1 MTKNGIARFLK
12 QNAPTILTFLGT
24 VGVVGTAVAVAMET
38 PKAEKD
44 LEECK
49 DDDVLTKAIVITKD
63 YLPAIGIGAA
73 TITCIVSSN
82 ILNQKQQASIIS
94 AYMGV
99 NEVFKQYRNQV
110 KERYGDEV
118 DEEMLNNCVGYASYY
133 HELHV
138 EHPDVMA
145 LWYEPYTKTYLRAY
159 EREILHAEYHTNRNF
174 MLGGYISVADWAR
187 MLGVPEDK
195 ICTYHED
202 EGWSTFDEYYW
213 FDVTHNYIGRDKKTG
228 LPVFEL
234 CTDFCPSDRYLEGY
248 M

>member
-1 MTKNGIARFLK
+1 MTKNNIMHFLK
-12 QNAPTILTFLGT
+12 QNAPTILTVLGT
-24 VGVVGTAVAVAMET
+24 VGVVATAIAVAKET
-38 PKAEKD
+38 PKVEED

-49 DDDVLTKAIVITKD
+49 DDDNLTKAIVVTKD
-63 YLPAIGIGAA
+63 YIPALGIGAA
-73 TITCIVSSN
+73 TIMCIIGSN
-82 ILNQKQQASIIS
+82 ILNKKQQASIIS
-94 AYMGV
+94 MYMGA
-99 NEVFKQYRNQV
+99 NEVFKQYRAQV
-110 KERYGDEV
+110 KERYGEEV

-174 MLGGYISVADWAR
+174 MLGGCISVADWAR
-187 MLGVPEDK
+187 MLGVPEKNILD
-195 ICTYHED
+195 CHED
-202 EGWSTFDEYYW
+202 EGWSTYDEYYW

-234 CTDFCPSDRYLEGY
+234 DTDFCPTKDYAEGF